1 MEYKKRVQTVVETP
15 SYLKAAE
22 KLLSHSEREDV
33 VNMVAADPECGEVMQ
48 GTGGFRKFRVG
59 RDGIGKRG
67 GARVVYIFRNEGF
80 PVFLVAVYAKNE
92 RDNLTKKER
101 NELAKLSDA
110 IFRKFSR

>member
-1 MEYKKRVQTVVETP
+1 MEYKKRVQAVVETP

-22 KLLSHSEREDV
+22 KLFSQSEREDV

-110 IFRKFSR
+110 IFSKFSR